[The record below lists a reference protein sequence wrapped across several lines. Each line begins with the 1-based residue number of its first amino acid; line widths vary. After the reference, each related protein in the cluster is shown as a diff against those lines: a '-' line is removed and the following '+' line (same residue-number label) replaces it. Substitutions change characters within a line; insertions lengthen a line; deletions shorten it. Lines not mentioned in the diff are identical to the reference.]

1 MVTIP
6 FVWLQLV
13 EAKQHC
19 QQWHTFYPIE
29 ESFIKWV
36 HVTFSHQSVTHIAHH
51 MSNAIKRL
59 HLSTLNLN
67 ILKFNYHNH
76 KYGNIKKRSLF
87 IWGRFIYL
95 WLIDWLIDL
104 MEFSIHSK
112 PITASTRVCVC
123 VSCRAVS
130 IFELV
135 RSRSL
140 NKIVPMEVFCCR
152 LFLLLLRFFLVCAYY
167 IHQYVV
173 QYDHWEHIDDDDC
186 YKDAY
191 T

>member
-1 MVTIP
+1 MVATTLPMKKKRRGKVVVAATATAAVVLSNVIPRQQSRQTKWMKREREREKRQLATDASMVTIP

-13 EAKQHC
+13 EAKQHY
-19 QQWHTFYPIE
+19 QQWQTFYPIE

-123 VSCRAVS
+123 A
-130 IFELV
+130 
-135 RSRSL
+135 
-140 NKIVPMEVFCCR
+140 
-152 LFLLLLRFFLVCAYY
+152 
-167 IHQYVV
+167 
-173 QYDHWEHIDDDDC
+173 
-186 YKDAY
+186 
-191 T
+191 